1 MKLLKI
7 YLKNI
12 YEIFMSNWK
21 QFLLIG
27 IVYLLIFAAFSPT
40 FEPIN
45 DQLNTKLNLI
55 DNIKVSQ
62 ELIKWLAFGLIA
74 IFLITTWIVSVH
86 NYFIF
91 VLSKIL
97 DKKDFNWLN
106 ALKSNLKYFWKILL
120 FSLIELLAITF
131 GIVFLLLP
139 GIYSIFVFHFALP
152 IMANENL
159 SIWESIKKGNKIFKQ
174 NLWKNVSLIL
184 LLKVLLLVA
193 MFFGSF
199 VKING
204 LVVLADWFITS
215 ALIYLII
222 YSPIKQTKEIKD
234 QNE

>member
-1 MKLLKI
+1 MKLLKT
-7 YLKNI
+7 YLKDI

-27 IVYLLIFAAFSPT
+27 AVYLLIFAVFSPT
-40 FEPIN
+40 FDPIN
-45 DQLNTKLNLI
+45 DQLNTKLNLL
-55 DNIKVSQ
+55 DNTKMSTNIIQ
-62 ELIKWLAFGLIA
+62 WLAIGLA
-74 IFLITTWIVSVH
+74 ALFFVTTWIIAVH

-97 DKKDFNWLN
+97 DKKDFNWVN
-106 ALKSNLKYFWKILL
+106 VLKNNLKHFWKILL
-120 FSLIELLAITF
+120 FSFIELIAITF

-139 GIYSIFVFHFALP
+139 GIYLIFVFHFALP

-159 SIWESIKKGNKIFKQ
+159 SIAKSLKKASKIFKQ
-174 NLWKNVSLIL
+174 NLWKNISVIL
-184 LLKVLLLVA
+184 LLKAIMMVA
-193 MFFGSF
+193 LFLGSF
-199 VKING
+199 IKING
-204 LVVLADWFITS
+204 LIVLADWFITS